1 MFEYTIVVRKNG
13 TEIKRIEL
21 KGFSGNAAMD
31 ELKHLKWGKYK
42 PELGYEVTL
51 E

>member
-13 TEIKRIEL
+13 LEIERIEL

-31 ELKHLKWGKYK
+31 ELKWLRHSKYTVDQGYTLK
-42 PELGYEVTL
+42 LS
-51 E
+51 